1 MLKISPADFYLNTPL
16 YTKLFYE
23 KKVELNDYIY
33 KYRIPDIEGYNPI
46 NKIETTFATASNYKE
61 IITDGTNY
69 NVKPE
74 ILLTCKRTRAEF
86 NFYLFW
92 NQEERYIMKI
102 GQYPSVAD
110 FHIADVKQY
119 NKLLN
124 KESLKEFT
132 KAIGLAANGV
142 GIGSFVYLRRIFENL
157 IYEALLDYKRE
168 FTLEESDFNKKRMA
182 EKIVFLKDFLPEFLV
197 EHSELYGILS
207 KGIHELEEEEC
218 LAYFD
223 TVKVGIELILDEKLE
238 KYNKEKKK
246 ADAKAKILLA
256 SKSIN
261 NKGEG

>member
-1 MLKISPADFYLNTPL
+1 MLKISPTDFYLNTPL

-23 KKVELNDYIY
+23 KKGELNEYIY
-33 KYRIPDIEGYNPI
+33 SYRIADMDGYNPI
-46 NKIETTFATASNYKE
+46 NKIETTFSATSNYNDLIKNE
-61 IITDGTNY
+61 TKYSENPRIIF
-69 NVKPE
+69 
-74 ILLTCKRTRAEF
+74 LCKRTNIRF
-86 NFYLFW
+86 DFYLFW
-92 NQEERYIMKI
+92 NQDENYIMKI

-110 FHIADVKQY
+110 FHISDVKQY

-157 IYEALLDYKRE
+157 IDDAFLE
-168 FTLEESDFNKKRMA
+168 FKKVNEIEESNFYKKRMA

-197 EHSELYGILS
+197 EHIELYGILS

-218 LAYFD
+218 LSYFD

-238 KYNKEKKK
+238 KYNREKKK
-246 ADAKAKILLA
+246 SEAKAKILLA
-256 SKSIN
+256 SKSIHT
-261 NKGEG
+261 KE